1 MNRMIIVPVKEANL
15 LRSQTRRLVTHRR
28 DFLEGMDPEAL
39 HDLRVASRRMR
50 EVLEYLQPSLPFKT
64 QSNLLNLGRRIT
76 KSLGKAREAEVS
88 LGILEHLTKEQKL
101 NPVASE
107 ILLNRQS
114 RHVESVLRKAQKRI
128 SSKKFSQYE
137 KFLDQ
142 LRGSF
147 SINTGDSPILLSRR
161 EAFLGFN
168 WEGEMDDLRLHDL
181 RVRAKKFRY
190 SLEIYDRLRDH
201 KLGRLLRRMKMLQD
215 VLGNIHDLYV
225 FGELIREE
233 QQKWETP
240 RLTVIPL
247 ALQKAS
253 EIAALEKSRL
263 YPRVFPLYSKVVN
276 ALPPQLAIF
285 NGVSLVHSA

>member
-1 MNRMIIVPVKEANL
+1 MNRTIVVPVKEANL
-15 LRSQTRRLVTHRR
+15 LRSQTRRLIMHRR

-50 EVLEYLQPSLPFKT
+50 EVLEYLQSSLPQKW

-76 KSLGKAREAEVS
+76 RSLGKAREAEVS
-88 LGILEHLTKEQKL
+88 LGILEQLTKEQKL

-114 RHVESVLRKAQKRI
+114 RHAESVLRKAQKRI

-137 KFLDQ
+137 KFLDH

-147 SINTGDSPILLSRR
+147 SLQPGDSPLLLARR
-161 EAFLGFN
+161 EAFLGFV
-168 WEGEMDDLRLHDL
+168 WEGDMDDLRLHDL
-181 RVRAKKFRY
+181 RIRTKKFRY
-190 SLEIYDRLRDH
+190 SLEIHDRLHDQR
-201 KLGRLLRRMKMLQD
+201 LGRLLRRMKMLQD

-233 QQKWETP
+233 QEKWERP

-253 EIAALEKSRL
+253 EIISMEKNRL

-276 ALPPQLAIF
+276 SLPPQLSIF
-285 NGVSLVHSA
+285 TNLSLAPSA